1 MSDSLPFVPCYN
13 VALVCPELP
22 VQHAIKFA
30 LKFLLLVILLN
41 LVRYFVGGPIEG
53 LLIVERV
60 FNAMAESPSYFN
72 TQFTTFD
79 WVTSFFYNFMIWLT
93 CTWVYAKMHHSFR
106 GNPVVKSLQ
115 VYGLMFLFFAS
126 VSAVYM
132 NHYSHPKD
140 FYIYNILDG
149 LVVFPIVAVA
159 NGLLYPRFFRGDA
172 AGR

>member
-1 MSDSLPFVPCYN
+1 
-13 VALVCPELP
+13 
-22 VQHAIKFA
+22 
-30 LKFLLLVILLN
+30 
-41 LVRYFVGGPIEG
+41 
-53 LLIVERV
+53 
-60 FNAMAESPSYFN
+60 
-72 TQFTTFD
+72 
-79 WVTSFFYNFMIWLT
+79 
-93 CTWVYAKMHHSFR
+93 
-106 GNPVVKSLQ
+106 
-115 VYGLMFLFFAS
+115 MFLFFAS